1 MYIHKY
7 IYIYVYIYTY
17 IYCYPYGSQTSI
29 YIIRYMYRSTCIDTD
44 MNGLI
49 PVFLCVLGSDWF
61 PPFRDHTDAISFI
74 YRFRCIFMYIDTVMD
89 GLVSFFCFRIR
100 LVLTTAKRRK

>member
-1 MYIHKY
+1 
-7 IYIYVYIYTY
+7 
-17 IYCYPYGSQTSI
+17 
-29 YIIRYMYRSTCIDTD
+29 MYRSTCIDTD

-89 GLVSFFCFRIR
+89 GLVSFFCLGVSWLDRS
-100 LVLTTAKRRK
+100 VLCRRGFGPALNS